1 MNYTTSTFIGT
12 KKMRL
17 TAHYISIRRGLN
29 FGGLGFL
36 WDIKIFSKLDN
47 NCIGTLNHV
56 VWWAQNYNDI
66 KLY

>member
-1 MNYTTSTFIGT
+1 
-12 KKMRL
+12 MRL